1 MKKVIT
7 MNENL
12 TLEQANEMLEVK
24 VKKLQESELNFDEFV
39 KNYEEICE
47 LLNFCYKK
55 ITVYGDR
62 IKQANDKIAWISE
75 EGSSNE

>member
-1 MKKVIT
+1 MPMKKVIT

-39 KNYEEICE
+39 KNYEEI
-47 LLNFCYKK
+47 
-55 ITVYGDR
+55 
-62 IKQANDKIAWISE
+62 
-75 EGSSNE
+75 